1 MKLILVFAFLF
12 AANYLTAQV
21 GIGTTTPST
30 NSALDVHSTSKG
42 LMLPRLNDTT
52 NVSNPSA
59 GLMIYDIQT
68 KTPAF
73 HDGARWN
80 TVASQSM
87 MNSTTDSITYTISG
101 SPADFTN
108 GTFPLVAWSQGA
120 STQVSSNFQDL
131 SFTKKMDINSNAFAK
146 SVATTTQ
153 HTTMVLEVKIYAPG
167 ASTPYYSVKL
177 TNCLISSFSI
187 GGSSNDTFMTENIS
201 VMAVIYGYKDWIN
214 SISFAWNDA
223 TNMVVAY

>member
-1 MKLILVFAFLF
+1 MKNLLVFAFLC

-80 TVASQSM
+80 TVASQSVLM
-87 MNSTTDSITYTISG
+87 SNTDSITYTISNAANG
-101 SPADFTN
+101 FTN
-108 GTFPLVAWSQGA
+108 GTFPLRAWSQGA
-120 STQVSSNFQDL
+120 SNIGSSNFQDL
-131 SFTKKMDINSNAFAK
+131 NITKKMDINSNPFAK
-146 SVATTTQ
+146 AVASSIVQTA
-153 HTTMVLEVKIYAPG
+153 MVFEVKVYAPG

-177 TNCLISSFSI
+177 TNCIISSFSL
-187 GGSSNDTFMTENIS
+187 GGSTSDTFMTENIS
-201 VMAVIYGYKDWIN
+201 LNAVIYGYKDWTN
-214 SISFAWNDA
+214 NISFAWDDA
-223 TNMVVAY
+223 TNTVVTY